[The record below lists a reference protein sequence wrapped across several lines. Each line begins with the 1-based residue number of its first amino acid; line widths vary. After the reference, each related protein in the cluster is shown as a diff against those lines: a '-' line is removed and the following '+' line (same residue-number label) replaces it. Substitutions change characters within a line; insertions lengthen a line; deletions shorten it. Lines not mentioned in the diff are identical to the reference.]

1 MSQSLDL
8 LLPIW
13 SSLVSLLSAVDWL
26 SVAAFLAATGGLSLL
41 ARFWTSR
48 QLWGAKV
55 PILAALFELL
65 DVFGFSPAL
74 LGEWVRRR
82 SWYRRGQDETGRIRR
97 LWPGA
102 LCLLVAFGC
111 SGSSMASCPIPN
123 MAKVTLPA
131 ALTLARSVL
140 TLAEASC
147 GSSCPAELQTAR
159 TAVDSTSAT
168 AEDVCRAI
176 PIVRLVPCEQCL
188 PRLDELSSLL
198 ACEASP

>member
-1 MSQSLDL
+1 MLAKF
-8 LLPIW
+8 W
-13 SSLVSLLSAVDWL
+13 S
-26 SVAAFLAATGGLSLL
+26 
-41 ARFWTSR
+41 SR

-65 DVFGFSPAL
+65 DVFGFSPSL
-74 LGEWVRRR
+74 LAEWVRRR
-82 SWYRRGQDETGRIRR
+82 SWYRQGQDETGRIRK

-102 LCLLVAFGC
+102 VLFGAFLLLACGC
-111 SGSSMASCPIPN
+111 SGSPMTSCPIPN
-123 MAKVTLPA
+123 MTRATLPA
-131 ALTLARSVL
+131 ALTLVRSVM

-147 GSSCPAELQTAR
+147 GSSCPSEWQTAR
-159 TAVDSTSAT
+159 TAVDSAEAT